1 MNISNKSLILYLLSL
16 IHNHEVPSSSLGPA
30 TEGNGGL
37 NDLRFFVIRKNPGE
51 LPKKSLFTETAAIME
66 KKTILAACA
75 AATLAFA
82 GCSGGFSA
90 AEEETI
96 HAGKGEIMRI
106 LTVGDPADSLVLR
119 QKAAPV
125 TGRMLRTDDYAVLR
139 RRMLAT
145 VQDPQN
151 TGVGIAAPQVG
162 ILRRMIAVQRF
173 DKPGEPF
180 EFYLNPEIVES
191 SAETAP
197 GREGCLSIPGLA
209 GTVVRA
215 QRIVLRYRDERFAE
229 KTETIDG
236 FTAVIFQHE
245 TDHLDGILYT
255 DRTDE
260 APTPEE

>member
-1 MNISNKSLILYLLSL
+1 
-16 IHNHEVPSSSLGPA
+16 
-30 TEGNGGL
+30 
-37 NDLRFFVIRKNPGE
+37 
-51 LPKKSLFTETAAIME
+51 ME

-75 AATLAFA
+75 AATLAFT

-106 LTVGDPADSLVLR
+106 LTVGNPADSLVLR

-180 EFYLNPEIVES
+180 CFYVNPEIVWYS
-191 SAETAP
+191 QTRLP
-197 GREGCLSIPGLA
+197 GSEGCLSIPGVSGSVLRSERI
-209 GTVVRA
+209 VVRYLDEES
-215 QRIVLRYRDERFAE
+215 LRMAADTVE
-229 KTETIDG
+229 G

-245 TDHLDGILYT
+245 VDHLDGVLFI
-255 DRTDE
+255 DRLL
-260 APTPEE
+260 PR

>member
-1 MNISNKSLILYLLSL
+1 
-16 IHNHEVPSSSLGPA
+16 
-30 TEGNGGL
+30 
-37 NDLRFFVIRKNPGE
+37 
-51 LPKKSLFTETAAIME
+51 ME

-75 AATLAFA
+75 AATLAFT

-106 LTVGDPADSLVLR
+106 LTVGNPTDSLVLR

-145 VQDPQN
+145 VQD
-151 TGVGIAAPQVG
+151 
-162 ILRRMIAVQRF
+162 
-173 DKPGEPF
+173 

-209 GTVVRA
+209 GRVVRA

>member
-1 MNISNKSLILYLLSL
+1 MK
-16 IHNHEVPSSSLGPA
+16 
-30 TEGNGGL
+30 
-37 NDLRFFVIRKNPGE
+37 RFVIACAC
-51 LPKKSLFTETAAIME
+51 L
-66 KKTILAACA
+66 LAACA
-75 AATLAFA
+75 VPKGFTDKECEVIASQSGAVMRLCRIGDRADSLFLRRKAAPL
-82 GCSGGFSA
+82 G
-90 AEEETI
+90 AEELKSEYFRRLKQ
-96 HAGKGEIMRI
+96 GML
-106 LTVGDPADSLVLR
+106 LTVRDPADE
-119 QKAAPV
+119 
-125 TGRMLRTDDYAVLR
+125 
-139 RRMLAT
+139 
-145 VQDPQN
+145 
-151 TGVGIAAPQVG
+151 GVGIAAPQVG
-162 ILRRMIAVQRF
+162 VSRRLIAVQRF

-209 GTVVRA
+209 GRVVRA

>member
-1 MNISNKSLILYLLSL
+1 MK
-16 IHNHEVPSSSLGPA
+16 
-30 TEGNGGL
+30 
-37 NDLRFFVIRKNPGE
+37 RFVIACVC
-51 LPKKSLFTETAAIME
+51 L
-66 KKTILAACA
+66 LAACA
-75 AATLAFA
+75 VPKGFTDKECEVIASQSGAVMRLCRIGDRADSLFLRRKAAPL
-82 GCSGGFSA
+82 G
-90 AEEETI
+90 AEELRSEYFRLLKQ
-96 HAGKGEIMRI
+96 GML
-106 LTVGDPADSLVLR
+106 LTVRDPADE
-119 QKAAPV
+119 
-125 TGRMLRTDDYAVLR
+125 
-139 RRMLAT
+139 
-145 VQDPQN
+145 
-151 TGVGIAAPQVG
+151 GVGIAAPQVG
-162 ILRRMIAVQRF
+162 VSRRLIAVQRF

-215 QRIVLRYRDERFAE
+215 QWIVLRYRDERFAE